1 MRKKDNVKK
10 DTVKSNVTD
19 KDNGRNDGT
28 VGKGPGKDK
37 IVKIISYI
45 ILAVLIVTA
54 GAGLYVGSGPGRPG
68 KPKEIKYE
76 KFLDM
81 VDAGQIKE
89 IKWNEDDEAITA
101 YDKKDKEYTTSN
113 PKYDDFKVDMLE
125 QGVEVKES
133 GMLKKYETP
142 IMMAVQL
149 LMYAASFYVMTK
161 IMGIG
166 SIKSTRKKEQKSN
179 VKFKDVAGLDEVK
192 EDLMTVVDF
201 LKNPDKYKEAGADI
215 PKGVLLYG
223 PPGTGKTLLAKAV
236 AGEAGVKFIATSGSD
251 FDEKYVG
258 VGASK
263 MRKLFDDAK
272 NNAPCI
278 IFIDE
283 IDSMGGRRHSKQNN
297 YDRQTLNTLLSEM
310 DGFDGSNG
318 VVVIAATNRL
328 EDLDPALT
336 RPGRF
341 DNHFAVSLPESAK
354 ERKVIIDLYT
364 NNKKFAE
371 DVDFDT
377 FAKET
382 MGSSPATI
390 KTVLNEAAIIA
401 VRDNNGI
408 IDRKILDEAWM
419 KQLMEGHLRKNGERN
434 NVEVVAW
441 HEAGH
446 ALAGLLLGQD
456 LTKASII
463 PSTSGAGGAT
473 FITPKKLGLFTVK
486 ELKEQVIML
495 YAGRNAEALL
505 AESNGEDEGVTT
517 GASNDIEKATD
528 IIKKMIVEYG
538 MNDEF
543 GLLNLD
549 NLDVKPEVITKE
561 AVKLAKALQEQSLIL
576 MKENIDRLRD
586 IAEELMKK
594 ETLTGEEIRKIAE
607 R

>member
-19 KDNGRNDGT
+19 RDNGRNDGT

-149 LMYAASFYVMTK
+149 LMYAALFYAMTK

-354 ERKVIIDLYT
+354 ERRVIIDLYT

-371 DVDFDT
+371 DVDFDA

-401 VRDNNGI
+401 ARDNNGI

-419 KQLMEGHLRKNGERN
+419 KQLMEGHLRRNGEKN
-434 NVEVVAW
+434 NIEVVAW

-505 AESNGEDEGVTT
+505 TESNGEEEGVTT

-561 AVKLAKALQEQSLIL
+561 AVKLAKTLQEQSLTL

>member
-19 KDNGRNDGT
+19 RDNGRNDGT

-54 GAGLYVGSGPGRPG
+54 GAGLYVGSGPGRQG

-149 LMYAASFYVMTK
+149 LMYAALFYAMTK

-354 ERKVIIDLYT
+354 ERRVIIDLYT

-371 DVDFDT
+371 DVDFDA

-401 VRDNNGI
+401 ARDNNGI

-419 KQLMEGHLRKNGERN
+419 KQLMEGHLRRNGERN
-434 NVEVVAW
+434 NIEVVAW

-505 AESNGEDEGVTT
+505 TESNGEEEGVTT

>member
-19 KDNGRNDGT
+19 RDNGRNDGT

-54 GAGLYVGSGPGRPG
+54 GAGLYVGSGPGRQG

-149 LMYAASFYVMTK
+149 LMYAALFYAMTK

-401 VRDNNGI
+401 ARGNNGI

-419 KQLMEGHLRKNGERN
+419 KQLMEGHLRRNGERN

-456 LTKASII
+456 LTKTSII

-505 AESNGEDEGVTT
+505 TESNGEEEGVTT

-576 MKENIDRLRD
+576 MKENIDKLRD

>member
-19 KDNGRNDGT
+19 RDNGRNDGT

-149 LMYAASFYVMTK
+149 LMYAALFYAMTK

-354 ERKVIIDLYT
+354 ERRVIIDLYT

-371 DVDFDT
+371 DVDFDA

-401 VRDNNGI
+401 ARDNNGI

-419 KQLMEGHLRKNGERN
+419 KQLMEGHLRRNGERN
-434 NVEVVAW
+434 NIEVVAW

-505 AESNGEDEGVTT
+505 TESNGEEEGVTT

-576 MKENIDRLRD
+576 MKENIDKLRD